1 MTEKFIYPS
10 LETGF
15 HCWEKSKAEIGFDLA
30 KSYWR
35 KGYMTEAIQAMV
47 KFGFYEMKLDL
58 IEGTV
63 EPGNSKS
70 IKLIQ
75 KLGFEQAK
83 AKREFTLFYVKK

>member
-1 MTEKFIYPS
+1 MIEKFIYPS
-10 LETGF
+10 LV
-15 HCWEKSKAEIGFDLA
+15 
-30 KSYWR
+30 
-35 KGYMTEAIQAMV
+35 TERMHLMV
-47 KFGFYEMKLDL
+47 KFGFNEMKLNL
-58 IEGTV
+58 IEATV